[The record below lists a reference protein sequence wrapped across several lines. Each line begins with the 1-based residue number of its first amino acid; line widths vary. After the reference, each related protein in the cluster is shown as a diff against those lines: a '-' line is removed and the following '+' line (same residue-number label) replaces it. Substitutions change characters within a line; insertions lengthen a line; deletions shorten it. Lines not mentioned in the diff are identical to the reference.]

1 MQLARNVF
9 LTQEKTW
16 QRKVEEIFIAQNLE
30 KKYTK
35 DQILEFYLNN
45 IYYGNGYDGIGAAGR
60 GYFDSG
66 VDELDL
72 SQIAF
77 LCAIPNNPTVYD
89 PVTHMDHA
97 IERRDRILGKMR
109 DDGKITQMAYAA
121 AVVEHLTSKAAGGD
135 GKK

>member
-1 MQLARNVF
+1 M
-9 LTQEKTW
+9 
-16 QRKVEEIFIAQNLE
+16 EEIFIAQNLE

-45 IYYGNGYDGIGAAGR
+45 IYYGNGYYGIGAAGR

-89 PVTHMDHA
+89 PVTQDVYKRQRWNSRTELEKG
-97 IERRDRILGKMR
+97 I
-109 DDGKITQMAYAA
+109 
-121 AVVEHLTSKAAGGD
+121 
-135 GKK
+135 